1 MSKMAG
7 WQSWVTYYFILL
19 QLLPAASIFKINL
32 TVDAANGL
40 SESRELLSGKVLR
53 LIVLHVR
60 SNNFFV
66 Y

>member
-7 WQSWVTYYFILL
+7 WQSWVTYYFILF

-32 TVDAANGL
+32 TADAANGL